1 MKQAVAILVPALILA
16 AAVLPGPAAAR
27 DESAAVPASVRSVPV
42 YLAVDLSSHQVLAER
57 DADKVFLPAS
67 MTKVMTAY
75 LAFDLIG
82 QGKLSP
88 EQRFTVRPATAAL
101 WATRGTSLRLRA
113 NEQVAVDDLL
123 KGITT
128 VSANDA
134 SVVLAEGALGSV
146 GAWTAQMNVLAGKLG
161 MQNSKFATP
170 NGWPDGGATRVS
182 ARDMVTLGT
191 ALIERH
197 PELYA
202 RYFGKPA
209 LTWHGVT
216 GRNHDPIL
224 GVVPG
229 ADGIKT
235 GHTREAGYNF
245 LGTAIRDGR
254 RLMIVVGGA
263 RSEGE
268 RATAARDLL
277 EWGFRTTET
286 ISLFQQGSVIGQAE
300 VQQGSA
306 RSVGLIAPRGASL
319 TVPRGERPRAS
330 TTLRYRGPLQAPI
343 AKGAEVARLEI
354 AVGGKVVSQVPLIA
368 ADSVAKAGPFDRLAN
383 GVAGLLP

>member
-1 MKQAVAILVPALILA
+1 LAVLALASATLPVPAPARETADIVP
-16 AAVLPGPAAAR
+16 AAVT
-27 DESAAVPASVRSVPV
+27 SVPV

-57 DADKVFLPAS
+57 EADHRFLPAS
-67 MTKVMTAY
+67 MTTVMTAY
-75 LAFDLIG
+75 VAFELIR

-88 EQRFTVRPATAAL
+88 EQRFTVIPATAAL
-101 WATRGTSLRLRA
+101 WATRGTGMRLKA
-113 NEQVAVDDLL
+113 GEQVPVDMLL
-123 KGITT
+123 HGITT

-134 SVVLAEGALGSV
+134 SVVLAECAAGSV
-146 GAWTAQMNVLAGKLG
+146 ANWTALMNAEARRLG
-161 MQNSKFATP
+161 MTASHFGTP

-202 RYFGKPA
+202 RYFGKKS
-209 LTWHGVT
+209 LTWNGVT
-216 GRNHDPIL
+216 GQNHDPIL

-245 LGTAIRDGR
+245 LGTATRGGR
-254 RLMIVVGGA
+254 RIMIVVGGA
-263 RSEGE
+263 RSEE
-268 RATAARDLL
+268 QRATASRELL
-277 EWGFRTTET
+277 EWSFQARET
-286 ISLFQQGSVIGQAE
+286 VPLFARGAIVGQAG
-300 VQQGSA
+300 VQGGNA
-306 RSVGLIAPRGASL
+306 RHVGLAAPAGANL
-319 TVPRGERPRAS
+319 TVVRGTRPKA
-330 TTLRYRGPLQAPI
+330 TTIVRYRGPLIAPI

-354 AVGGKVVSQVPLIA
+354 AVAGRVVNRVPLVA
-368 ADSVAKAGPFDRLAN
+368 ATSIAKAGPFDRLVN